1 MSGVLGIQ
9 RAFCTS
15 QWHRGKESSCQCRRC
30 ERHGFDHWIGKIPWR
45 MKWQPAPVFLP
56 GKSHGQRNLVD
67 CSPWGLT
74 ESDTTEHARTHT
86 HALSLSLR
94 RQEEP
99 PPSRM
104 PDLVIPLSSFQE
116 KHTLGKRW
124 GFFSPAVL
132 CISQP
137 WFCCFAISPL
147 PGVGVS
153 SFLDVP

>member
-1 MSGVLGIQ
+1 MSFFSFPHG
-9 RAFCTS
+9 S
-15 QWHRGKESSCQCRRC
+15 DGKESTCQCRRLSF
-30 ERHGFDHWIGKIPWR
+30 HPWVGKILWSR
-45 MKWQPAPVFLP
+45 KWQPTPVFLP

-86 HALSLSLR
+86 HTLSLSLR

-99 PPSRM
+99 PSRM
-104 PDLVIPLSSFQE
+104 PDLVITLSSFQE

-147 PGVGVS
+147 PRVGVS